1 MSQSSGKDRLPLHV
15 LKKSAKVDELRDAVA
30 RDAGAKVQ
38 GALQTQT
45 LGDPALIEKVIG
57 SLRGIFDPEIPVNIY
72 DLGLVY
78 RIEISADGA
87 AVIDMTL
94 TSPGCPVAASLVAQV
109 QQGVAAVHGITS
121 ATVNLV
127 WEPPWTK
134 GRMSEAAMLELG
146 LF

>member
-1 MSQSSGKDRLPLHV
+1 MSDAPGKDRLPLNV
-15 LKKSAKVDELRDAVA
+15 LAKSAKVEELRDAVA
-30 RDAGAKVQ
+30 REGDRAGAA
-38 GALQTQT
+38 ALQTQT
-45 LGDPALIEKVIG
+45 SGDPAMIERVVG
-57 SLRGIFDPEIPVNIY
+57 ALRSVFDPEIPLNIY

-78 RIEISADGA
+78 RIDVSADGA
-87 AVIDMTL
+87 VVIDMTL

-109 QQGVAAVHGITS
+109 QQGVAALPGIAS

-127 WEPPWTK
+127 WEPAWTK